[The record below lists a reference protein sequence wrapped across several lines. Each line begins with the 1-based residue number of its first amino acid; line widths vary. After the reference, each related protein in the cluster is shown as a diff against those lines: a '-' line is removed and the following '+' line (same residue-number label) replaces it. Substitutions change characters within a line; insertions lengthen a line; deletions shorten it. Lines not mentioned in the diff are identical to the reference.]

1 MKFKK
6 IETILKNKRTIVIC
20 EGPDCQWIG
29 DGIAFY
35 PCYKFPR
42 LDEKNLPVILD
53 ISEDKLDKYTILVK
67 GLPKSVS
74 FMDSI
79 ENEIVLNRGE
89 FEFVIDGMRLE
100 PIKTS
105 QGMVLIS
112 TKYLKPYSDEKE
124 GLFLYERIS
133 SDGVPLIAVKKG
145 FMLIGMIAPIN
156 IIDEK
161 FISIMESIVTS
172 SKIALKNAKPNNHQ
186 YDDVYE

>member
-29 DGIAFY
+29 DGTAFY

-100 PIKTS
+100 PIETS
-105 QGMVLIS
+105 SGMVLIN

-124 GLFLYERIS
+124 GIQLFERRSTI
-133 SDGVPLIAVKKG
+133 GVPVIAVKKG
-145 FMLIGMIAPIN
+145 FMLVGMITPID

-161 FISIMESIVTS
+161 FISIMENIVTS
-172 SKIALKNAKPNNHQ
+172 SKLALKNANPNNHQ